1 MGLGKIGT
9 SLAQK
14 TASWVKAAGK
24 TSVLQTKPINI
35 GTIKKL
41 RYSHNLTC
49 DTVSLSQ
56 SKLQEIN
63 KKADDILSKLRQNMS
78 TEYIEKNFPETVER
92 VNAGIIETA
101 NEMTYSNY
109 KSLETFRK
117 EAPEKFVLFGKEKG
131 SALDLECMMIHY
143 GDEAIQTAKKMT
155 MEDIRKV
162 FSDVDLL
169 MQKKQDFTPCFEHY
183 MNMLIMKRHNP
194 KTYEYIMSEN
204 PYIVKVWGS
213 TFERIPST
221 TMLKNI
227 TPEQIQAM
235 SQEALPH
242 MKHIG
247 QYVECSDDF
256 LRDSTAVRELSE
268 SLSKHKLSKD
278 VIVYRGDKTVGMF
291 DTVEIDKGLEKRIRE
306 LLQKNKIQAQNTK
319 ITKYTGRYNCGPTTN
334 LYDFLSSK
342 ESLTLADA
350 MQVVKYGDDAFLKEV
365 INRIQQSK
373 IIDTRFKSYSFDE
386 GMASGWRAVHAGDNT
401 TIVQKTTIKKGTQGG
416 FHQGDNNQYEII
428 VNNTPKE
435 MTFPKVTYKKE
446 TDTFEL
452 NTFVKSHKD

>member
-1 MGLGKIGT
+1 MGLGKIGM

-35 GTIKKL
+35 GTIKEL

-63 KKADDILSKLRQNMS
+63 KKADDILSKLRHNMRA
-78 TEYIEKNFPETVER
+78 EYIEKNFPNIVEN
-92 VNAGIIETA
+92 VNAGIIKVADELTYLRYKQLEAFRRET
-101 NEMTYSNY
+101 
-109 KSLETFRK
+109 
-117 EAPEKFVLFGKEKG
+117 PEKFVLFGREKG
-131 SALDLECMMIHY
+131 SALQLQNMIQHY
-143 GDEAIQTAKKMT
+143 GDDAIQTAKEMT
-155 MEDIRKV
+155 IEDIRKV
-162 FSDVDLL
+162 FSEVDLL
-169 MQKKQDFTPCFEHY
+169 GQKHDFTPDFEHY

-204 PYIVKVWGS
+204 PYIVEVWGS
-213 TFERIPST
+213 SFERIPST

-227 TPEQIQAM
+227 TPEQIQTM
-235 SQEALPH
+235 SQEALPP

-319 ITKYTGRYNCGPTTN
+319 ITKYTGRYNCEPTTN

-365 INRIQQSK
+365 INRIQKSK
-373 IIDTRFKSYSFDE
+373 IIDTRFKSYSFDK
-386 GMASGWRAVHAGDNT
+386 GMASGWRTIHSGDNT
-401 TIVQKTTIKKGTQGG
+401 TIITKATIKKGTQGG
-416 FHQGDNNQYEII
+416 FHQGANNQYEII